1 MASSSSRLVELT
13 DIIST
18 NTKKIDE
25 YFAAEGLPKLTFDA
39 DGPPDFPVPN
49 KNEEIA
55 GARRAVVNATQELH
69 DLMVGPRETIRWL
82 AWSVGPFVSFKIL
95 HPTQSNPPLLC
106 HTPQAAPL

>member
-18 NTKKIDE
+18 NTKRIDE
-25 YFAAEGLPKLTFDA
+25 YLAAEGLPNLTFDA

-55 GARRAVVNATQELH
+55 AARRAVVIATQELH
-69 DLMVGPRETIRWL
+69 DLMVGPRESIRWM
-82 AWSVGPFVSFKIL
+82 AWSVRSLVFSFASL
-95 HPTQSNPPLLC
+95 HPIPI
-106 HTPQAAPL
+106 